1 MSDYRHSALRCPG
14 CGAALDSIAVGD
26 SLVEVCR
33 ECRGLFLDWFDGEPR
48 ALASALV
55 PPVDDVWVGPEPAR
69 VAGPCP
75 RCAVRLDVELFE
87 GRGPY
92 VHRCGACAGVF
103 VDEAS
108 VHLLAST
115 AAPDPAKDPPTGPLA
130 SLLAAV
136 RGALRALT
144 P

>member
-1 MSDYRHSALRCPG
+1 
-14 CGAALDSIAVGD
+14 VGD

-33 ECRGLFLDWFDGEPR
+33 QCRGIFLDWFDGEPR

-55 PPVDDVWVGPEPAR
+55 PPVDGLWVGPEPGR
-69 VAGPCP
+69 VPGACP

-92 VHRCGACAGVF
+92 VHRCSACAGLF

-115 AAPDPAKDPPTGPLA
+115 GVPDPARDAPRGPLA
-130 SLLAAV
+130 ALLAGLTA
-136 RGALRALT
+136 ALRALAGRGPQT
-144 P
+144 